1 MYAITRIDTESNGT
15 RAWTV
20 TVQRRGR
27 IHHRYFTD
35 GVHGGK
41 RQALRAAIAYR
52 DQLLTTLRPLSRRAF
67 CSIKKKNNRSGVVGV
82 TRLSRVQRKGGRT
95 WQADCWVA
103 VWPIDGKRS
112 QQKKFSVKKYGEQG
126 AFVLA
131 VKARRTALRMLQGPI
146 GQSHPE
152 SRSI

>member
-35 GVHGGK
+35 GVYGGK
-41 RQALRAAIAYR
+41 RRALRAAIAYR
-52 DQLLTTLRPLSRRAF
+52 DQLLTTLRPLSHRAF

-82 TRLSRVQRKGGRT
+82 TRLSRVQRKSGRI
-95 WQADCWVA
+95 WKADCWVA
-103 VWPIDGKRS
+103 VWPIEGKRS

-131 VKARRTALRMLQGPI
+131 AKARRAALKRLQGTLGGPRPR
-146 GQSHPE
+146 G
-152 SRSI
+152 